1 MADSPLSLM
10 QEVKNIEKIKEKRAV
25 KKGLKEKA
33 KSAPKELVRHG
44 LGDGTER
51 LRGQLR
57 DTAQRGQADDYG
69 GDRIEDT
76 AVGGARWMERGAE
89 RGVESLLK
97 KRKERRGQT
106 QEAESPTAPDPST
119 PQEPPAEH
127 PSPHEPPPREQP
139 KIKTRE
145 AVTAREGGAPPSRG
159 GRTEP
164 ASAAGPDRLKIKM
177 RKSAVRNV
185 REVSDGTE
193 PAAPNE
199 PERPKIRTRE
209 TAVHDV
215 CADAPS
221 EPQGRPEL
229 PQIKT
234 RETVTDAASGHTP
247 STAPS
252 SREKP
257 SERMS
262 IKTKDTYIRRQ
273 PAPQPE
279 QPSPQAFTQGQRG
292 FVQQRGRAAAMKRA
306 EGRRTGNGAVPQPKG
321 SEKTSP
327 PAPARRGY
335 TSAHPVHK
343 PVRPGNPD
351 TQPVRDGGKAIV
363 KTGRS
368 VRKASERT
376 ARHAIKTADHSARKT
391 IKNTQR
397 TAKTAART
405 TKTAAQT
412 AKTAQRTAQ
421 ATIKATQRAVQAA
434 RATAKSA
441 ATTAKATAKA
451 TVAAV
456 KAAIAAVQALAAAIA
471 AGGWVAIVIV
481 LVICMVGMLIA
492 SPFGIFFSGG
502 DSPDAVSPSAAV
514 AQINREYADTLSG
527 LQAGGSYD
535 SVEIV
540 GRPPSWMDVF
550 AVFSVKTVSGD
561 GMNVVVLDADRVER
575 LRTVFWDMTKITTA
589 TRTVDHPA
597 TEDEEAWTET
607 VLTITVT
614 PRTVDDMRV
623 FYQFTEE
630 QNAELDSLLT
640 PESRDLW
647 NQLLYGNSGEI
658 VAVALSQVGN
668 VGGQPYWSWYGFNS
682 RVEWCACFVS
692 WCANEC
698 GYIDAGVI
706 PKFAGCTGGSN
717 WFKARG
723 QWQEGSYEPR
733 PGDLV
738 FFDWD
743 NKGSSGPQD
752 DVPDHVGIV
761 ERVEN
766 GVVYTVE
773 GNSGDSCRQNSYSV
787 GHYEVWGYATP
798 IY

>member
-1 MADSPLSLM
+1 M
-10 QEVKNIEKIKEKRAV
+10 KEKV
-25 KKGLKEKA
+25 KA
-33 KSAPKELVRHG
+33 APKELVRCG
-44 LGDGTER
+44 LDDGTER

-57 DTAQRGQADDYG
+57 ETAQRGQANDYG

-76 AVGGARWMERGAE
+76 AVGGVRQTERGIE
-89 RGVESLLK
+89 YLLK
-97 KRKERRGQT
+97 KKKAARKRKADGETHTTADTPVEQ
-106 QEAESPTAPDPST
+106 ESPSEAPV
-119 PQEPPAEH
+119 ER
-127 PSPHEPPPREQP
+127 PSPHEPSPREQP

-145 AVTAREGGAPPSRG
+145 AVTTREGGAPPPRG
-159 GRTEP
+159 GMTEP
-164 ASAAGPDRLKIKM
+164 TPAAGSKRQKIKM
-177 RKSAVRNV
+177 RESSAQSVRTS
-185 REVSDGTE
+185 SDGTG
-193 PAAPNE
+193 PTVPSK
-199 PERPKIRTRE
+199 PEWPKIRTRE
-209 TAVHDV
+209 TAVREV

-221 EPQGRPEL
+221 EPQGRPER

-234 RETVTDAASGHTP
+234 RKTAAGTPSGHA
-247 STAPS
+247 TA
-252 SREKP
+252 SRETP
-257 SERMS
+257 QHRQA
-262 IKTKDTYIRRQ
+262 IKTKDTYIQRQ
-273 PAPQPE
+273 LSPPQE
-279 QPSPQAFTQGQRG
+279 PSPQAFTQGQQD
-292 FVQQRGRAAAMKRA
+292 FVQQRGRATAMKRA

-321 SEKTSP
+321 GGEAATP
-327 PAPARRGY
+327 TPARRGY
-335 TSAHPVHK
+335 ASTHSVHK

-351 TQPVRDGGKAIV
+351 TQPVREGGKAIV

-368 VRKASERT
+368 VRKTSERT
-376 ARHAIKTADHSARKT
+376 AHHAIKTVDCSARKT
-391 IKNTQR
+391 IKTTQR

-434 RATAKSA
+434 RATAKAA

-456 KAAIAAVQALAAAIA
+456 KAAIAAMQELAAAIA
-471 AGGWVAIVIV
+471 AGSWVAIVIV
-481 LVICMVGMLIA
+481 LVICMVGLLIA

-527 LQAGGSYD
+527 LQAGGNYD
-535 SVEIV
+535 SVETV
-540 GRPPSWMDVF
+540 GRPPSWVDVF

-561 GMNVVVLDADRVER
+561 GMDVVVLDADRVER
-575 LRTVFWDMTKITTA
+575 LRTVFWDMTKISTA
-589 TRTVDHPA
+589 TRAVDHPA

-607 VLTITVT
+607 ILTITVT

-630 QNAELDSLLT
+630 QNAALDSLLT

-647 NQLLYGNSGEI
+647 NQLLYGSSGEI

-717 WFKARG
+717 WFKDRG
-723 QWQEGSYEPR
+723 LWQDNSYEPR
-733 PGDLV
+733 PGDLI

-743 NKGSSGPQD
+743 CKGSSGPQD

-787 GHYEVWGYATP
+787 GHYEIWGYGTP
-798 IY
+798 IYN